1 MSEDDPVGLF
11 ERATACA
18 ATVMAGV
25 SAGQLD
31 SPTPCTD
38 WDVQQLIDHMV
49 GGIDYLLAALAGEP
63 PPQRSGRTIEDYQR
77 GLAQLRNGLRTEGG
91 LERTCMS
98 PLGFEWPV
106 AHAVAGTFMDAL
118 NHTWDLATA
127 TGQDAS
133 LDPGLVE
140 ACTAMFLPDM
150 PERGRA
156 SGLVGPA
163 VAVPNDALAQ
173 DRLLAAM
180 GRQP

>member
-1 MSEDDPVGLF
+1 MSTEDPVMLF
-11 ERATACA
+11 ERATMRA
-18 ATVMAGV
+18 ARVMSAV
-25 SAGQLD
+25 SAGQLSD
-31 SPTPCTD
+31 PTPCAA

-49 GGIDYLLAALAGEP
+49 GATDYLLAALSGEP
-63 PPQRSGRTIEDYQR
+63 ASQRSGHSVDDYEQ
-77 GLAQLRNGLRTEGG
+77 GLARLHMGLRSPGG
-91 LERTCMS
+91 LERMCMS

-118 NHTWDLATA
+118 IHTWDLATA

-133 LDPGLVE
+133 LDPELID
-140 ACTAMFLPDM
+140 ACIAMFLPDM

-156 SGLVGPA
+156 TGLVGPA
-163 VAVPNDALAQ
+163 VDVPQDASAQ